1 MNGHSATTNGTNGA
15 HEEVDLSELEYDP
28 LQLEMM
34 KEELIVVD
42 YDDNP
47 IGKDS
52 KKTCKQRLLFN
63 AYLEAQ
69 RAHFDPICACLVW

>member
-1 MNGHSATTNGTNGA
+1 MNGHSATNGTNGV
-15 HEEVDLSELEYDP
+15 HDEVDLSELEYDP

-42 YDDNP
+42 NDDNP

-52 KKTCKQRLLFN
+52 KKTCKRGLLTCVVHVTSSCSCTWGL
-63 AYLEAQ
+63 A
-69 RAHFDPICACLVW
+69 